1 MENSDTAKALAGP
14 WLNGSSSFTED
25 LTRVLGS
32 VSTGD
37 VQNLTVSALLMRM
50 MAAPGADAGQV
61 RQLLESAR
69 KLGLADVRVGA
80 PAEAPDVAAR
90 NGTPVA

>member
-1 MENSDTAKALAGP
+1 
-14 WLNGSSSFTED
+14 
-25 LTRVLGS
+25 
-32 VSTGD
+32 
-37 VQNLTVSALLMRM
+37 M

>member
-1 MENSDTAKALAGP
+1 M
-14 WLNGSSSFTED
+14 
-25 LTRVLGS
+25 LGS

-50 MAAPGADAGQV
+50 LAAPGVGADAGQV
-61 RQLLESAR
+61 RQLLETAR

-80 PAEAPDVAAR
+80 PAEPRDGAAAR
-90 NGTPVA
+90 NGAPVA